1 MAKELA
7 QEPMRDVD
15 GELAAHTG
23 VRYRG
28 GAHYPGW
35 SGYTAFV
42 LSGGGARGAL
52 QVGMLRALFEHG
64 ERPDVLV
71 GTSIGAWNGAWMA
84 KDPTLEQVVRLE
96 GIWHGLTTGKVL
108 LGRDPY
114 GAPSPRAVSGVLML
128 TAARRVAQGLPS
140 LYGDAGGLNLAAHLY
155 DDITFE
161 QLAVPLRLIA
171 ANLSHGGRTVF
182 GSGPVAPPVLAS
194 SAIPGIFPPVR
205 IGHSVYV
212 DGGALENVSLD
223 VAVALGARRLFILD
237 VGYDT
242 SSEDHA
248 LWASDPVA
256 PTDGNTDGKARA
268 NGANHGGNNHNGTNG
283 GHALAAVLE
292 RTAQVMSR
300 YHLEAALRALAPGI
314 EVHLIRPNSAGGV
327 LDFTRSA
334 EWMAH
339 GYEFTRAYLEREL
352 PRHNLPRDDTDV
364 SAATKETTSKEASAA
379 RRAAKEAKAD
389 ALTFS

>member
-1 MAKELA
+1 MDTKRVGMGRNGRGVRAL
-7 QEPMRDVD
+7 
-15 GELAAHTG
+15 

-28 GAHYPGW
+28 GEHYPGW

-64 ERPDVLV
+64 ERPDVIV

-84 KDPTLEQVVRLE
+84 KHPTLEQVAGLE
-96 GIWHGLTTGKVL
+96 EIWHGLTTGKVL

-114 GAPSPRAVSGVLML
+114 GAPSARAVSGMLML
-128 TAARRVAQGLPS
+128 TAARRVAQGFPS
-140 LYGDAGGLNLAAHLY
+140 LYGDAGGLLLTAQLFGEV
-155 DDITFE
+155 TFE
-161 QLAVPLRLIA
+161 QLAVPLRVIA

-182 GSGPVAPPVLAS
+182 ASGPVAPPVLAS

-205 IGHSVYV
+205 VGDGVFV

-242 SSEDHA
+242 SNDDHA
-248 LWASDPVA
+248 LWASDPVPA
-256 PTDGNTDGKARA
+256 GDKPRA
-268 NGANHGGNNHNGTNG
+268 IGTGASG

-300 YHLEAALRALAPGI
+300 YHLEAALRALPPGI
-314 EVHLIRPNSAGGV
+314 ETHLLRPNMAGGV

-339 GYEFTRAYLEREL
+339 GYEHTRAYLEREL
-352 PRHNLPRDDTDV
+352 
-364 SAATKETTSKEASAA
+364 
-379 RRAAKEAKAD
+379 
-389 ALTFS
+389 

>member
-1 MAKELA
+1 MKQEVAKDEEIDL
-7 QEPMRDVD
+7 V
-15 GELAAHTG
+15 AHNE

-28 GAHYPGW
+28 GEHFPRW

-64 ERPDVLV
+64 ERPDVIV
-71 GTSIGAWNGAWMA
+71 GTSIGAWNGAWLA
-84 KDPTLEQVVRLE
+84 KNPTLDQVVGLE
-96 GIWHGLTTGKVL
+96 SIWRGLTTGKVL
-108 LGRDPY
+108 LGREPY

-140 LYGDAGGLNLAAHLY
+140 LYSDAGGLNLSAQLY
-155 DDITFE
+155 GDTTFE
-161 QLAVPLRLIA
+161 QLAIPLRVIA
-171 ANLSHGGRTVF
+171 ANLSHGGRAVF
-182 GSGPVAPPVLAS
+182 ARGPVAPPVLAS

-205 IGHSVYV
+205 VGESVYV

-223 VAVALGARRLFILD
+223 VAVALGARRLFVLD

-242 SSEDHA
+242 SSEVHA
-248 LWASDPVA
+248 LWSSEPLTSGDA
-256 PTDGNTDGKARA
+256 KARA
-268 NGANHGGNNHNGTNG
+268 NGANGG

-300 YHLEAALRALAPGI
+300 YHLEAALQALAPGI

-327 LDFTRSA
+327 LDFNRST

-339 GYEFTRAYLEREL
+339 GYEYTRGYLERQL
-352 PRHNLPRDDTDV
+352 PREDGADGPATEGIP
-364 SAATKETTSKEASAA
+364 AAHP
-379 RRAAKEAKAD
+379 
-389 ALTFS
+389 FSVTVPANVGTA

>member
-1 MAKELA
+1 MTIMDQELA
-7 QEPMRDVD
+7 RAVD
-15 GELAAHTG
+15 TEIAAHSG

-28 GAHYPGW
+28 GAHFPRW

-52 QVGMLRALFEHG
+52 QVGMLRALFEYG
-64 ERPDVLV
+64 ERPDVIV

-84 KDPTLEQVVRLE
+84 KNPALEQVVGLE
-96 GIWHGLTTGKVL
+96 AVWHGLTTGKVL

-114 GAPSPRAVSGVLML
+114 GAPSPRAISGVLML
-128 TAARRVAQGLPS
+128 TAARRVAQGMPS
-140 LYGDAGGLNLAAHLY
+140 LYGDAGGLNLSAQLY
-155 DDITFE
+155 GDITFE
-161 QLAVPLRLIA
+161 QLAVPLRVIA

-182 GSGPVAPPVLAS
+182 GSGPVAAPVLAS

-205 IGHSVYV
+205 IGDSVYV

-237 VGYDT
+237 VGYDS
-242 SSEDHA
+242 SSEEHA
-248 LWASDPVA
+248 LWASEP
-256 PTDGNTDGKARA
+256 GSLGDGKDGRARA
-268 NGANHGGNNHNGTNG
+268 NGANAS

-300 YHLEAALRALAPGI
+300 YHLEAAMRALAQGI

-327 LDFTRSA
+327 LDFTRSP

-352 PRHNLPRDDTDV
+352 PREDV
-364 SAATKETTSKEASAA
+364 GSRQSSDEMVNAGAAASA
-379 RRAAKEAKAD
+379 D
-389 ALTFS
+389 AVTLVPHGR